1 MEFSH
6 LYPQPLPTNLLGIV
20 TAVQANFYWV
30 SLSPPTPGVPTLDLP
45 FTRRLLCTR
54 RARLKKIGQQVMV
67 GDWVEVTDAD
77 WSGGRGAIAKVHPRQ
92 TTLDRPSIANVNQML
107 LVFALASPDL
117 EVHQLSRFLVKAE
130 STGIKVLLCLNK
142 ADLVRLEVRQD
153 WQHRLQ
159 QWGYNPLVIS
169 LEDQEQS
176 TIAPLMDCLRGQTT
190 VISGPSGVGKS
201 SLINHLVPQLNL
213 KTGNVSGRL
222 GRGRHTTRHVELFEL
237 PGGGFLA
244 DTPGFNQPDLT
255 IAPQNLGTYFPEIRH
270 RLSQQPCQ
278 FKDCLHR
285 EEPGCSVGTD
295 WERHPVYLTWLD
307 ERLMEQ
313 DNRTQHRHHHTGVK
327 VKSREMGKIRHEPL
341 LSLKKYR
348 RTSRRSQ
355 NQSLDRLRQ
364 SSSHGLE
371 ELD

>member
-1 MEFSH
+1 MEFSS
-6 LYPQPLPTNLLGIV
+6 LYPQPLLGVV

-30 SLSPPTPGVPTLDLP
+30 SVDLIASAVPTLDQPL
-45 FTRRLLCTR
+45 TKRLLCTR
-54 RARLKKIGQQVMV
+54 RARLRKIGQQVMV
-67 GDWVEVTDAD
+67 GDSVEVTDAD
-77 WSGGRGAIAKVHPRQ
+77 WSSGRGAIAKVYPRQ
-92 TTLDRPSIANVNQML
+92 TTLDRPPIANANQML

-142 ADLVRLEVRQD
+142 ADLVHLEVRQD

-169 LEDQEQS
+169 LENQEQS
-176 TIAPLMDCLRGQTT
+176 TIGALMDCLRGHTT

-213 KTGNVSGRL
+213 KTGMVSGRL

-255 IAPQNLGTYFPEIRH
+255 IAPQDLGTYFPEIRH

-285 EEPGCSVGTD
+285 QEPGCSVGTD
-295 WERHPVYLTWLD
+295 WERHPVYLSWLE

-313 DNRTQHRHHHTGVK
+313 NNRTQPRHHHTGVK
-327 VKSREMGKIRHEPL
+327 VKSREMGQVHYEPL
-341 LSLKKYR
+341 LSVKKYR
-348 RTSRRSQ
+348 RISRRSQ